1 MENLT
6 VPLCGISLQSS
17 SFVLYTLNT
26 IGIFLPHNIIPFKKS
41 SAPENVLCV
50 GM

>member
-1 MENLT
+1 MEDLT
-6 VPLCGISLQSS
+6 APFCDISLQSF

-26 IGIFLPHNIIPFKKS
+26 IGIFLPRNVPFKIS
-41 SAPENVLCV
+41 SAEDSVLCM